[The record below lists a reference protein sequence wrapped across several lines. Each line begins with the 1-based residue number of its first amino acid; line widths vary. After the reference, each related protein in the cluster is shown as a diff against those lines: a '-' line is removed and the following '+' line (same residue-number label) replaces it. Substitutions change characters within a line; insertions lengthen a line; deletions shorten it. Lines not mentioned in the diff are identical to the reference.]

1 MYNKNLAL
9 KAPLSGPLL
18 PLNRVPDPVFASNA
32 MGEGIAIDPTSNRL
46 HAPCA
51 GVISHVARTRH
62 AIGIRANNGVEI
74 LLHVGLD
81 TVQLQGEGFSVLVE
95 PGERVIEG
103 QALLCFDLD
112 RVAQRCKS
120 LITVMVVNNAE
131 GWQVRPMTTQPVTLG
146 TPVLLLSPVEE
157 CDEAQ
162 ADADD
167 GAAIPLPQAQG
178 RARVKHAGGL
188 HARPAALLRKTAQNF
203 HSSCELHFAEHLT
216 TLDSL
221 LGIMGLG
228 VAEDDEVEVICRGH
242 DCDQAL
248 AALLE
253 AIGSAPVHA
262 PSVQPSPAPTLP
274 TPQPVAGSLTGVCAS
289 PGLVSGP
296 LVLLGSIELE
306 ADSATHNPDEQHLA
320 LDQALQQVRRDVQ
333 ANQVQ
338 AELRDDEAEAAI
350 FAAHQALLED
360 PSLLDAADL
369 LIDQGVAA
377 THAWHRAIE
386 AQRSILRALG
396 NPLLAERA
404 NDLSDL
410 EKRVLRV
417 LLNQHEALHISPGSI
432 VAAHEITPSDLG
444 PLLEG
449 GAVGMCMAEGGPTSH
464 VAILARSR
472 GLPCVVALGPQ
483 LLQQSAGQIM
493 VLDAEHGRLELSP
506 DRQRLAQVS
515 TQQQQRQALRELQQ
529 SHAHEPALT
538 RDGLHLEIA
547 ANVASRQEATEALR
561 NGADGVGLLRTE
573 FLFIDRQYAPDEAEQ
588 QAAYQSVL
596 DAMGTQPV
604 IIRTID
610 VGGDKHLSY
619 LPLPVEENPALGLRG
634 IRLGQARPA
643 LLDQQLRALLK
654 VKQPERC
661 RILLPMVSE
670 VAELIA
676 IRARLEE
683 LASELQISQLPQL
696 GVMIEVPSAALL
708 ADQLALHAD
717 FFSIGTNDLS
727 QYTLAM
733 DRGHAG
739 LAPRIDALHPAL
751 LRLIQQTCSAAAKH
765 QRWVGVCGALASDT
779 LATPVLIGLGVQE
792 LSVGPGLIG
801 ELKARVRT
809 LDAADCRQRSQTLL
823 GLSSAAQVR
832 EQCHAYWPLAQ

>member
-9 KAPLSGPLL
+9 KAPLNGPLL

-51 GVISHVARTRH
+51 GVISHIARTRH

-131 GWQVRPMTTQPVTLG
+131 GWQVRPMTTQTVTLG
-146 TPVLLLSPVEE
+146 TPVLMLSPLDDTLERP
-157 CDEAQ
+157 EAQ
-162 ADADD
+162 AQASV
-167 GAAIPLPQAQG
+167 PQPQAQG
-178 RARVKHAGGL
+178 HARVAHSGGL
-188 HARPAALLRKTAQNF
+188 HARPAALLRKTAQGF
-203 HSSCELHFAEHLT
+203 SSSCELHFAGQQT
-216 TLDSL
+216 SLDSL

-228 VAEDDEVEVICRGH
+228 VAEGEEVEVICRGA
-242 DCDQAL
+242 DCQQAL
-248 AALLE
+248 AALLD
-253 AIGSAPVHA
+253 AIGTAHDSAPNL
-262 PSVQPSPAPTLP
+262 PPTSIALP
-274 TPQPVAGSLTGVCAS
+274 VKAQPVAGSLSGVCAS

-296 LVLLGSIELE
+296 LTLLGSIELSE
-306 ADSATHNPDEQHLA
+306 DHGEHNPHEQHLA

-369 LIDQGVAA
+369 LIDQGISAP
-377 THAWHRAIE
+377 HAWHRAIE
-386 AQRSILRALG
+386 AQRNILRSLN

-410 EKRVLRV
+410 EKRILRV
-417 LLNQHEALHISPGSI
+417 LLNQHDALQISPGAI

-444 PLLEG
+444 PLLESG
-449 GAVGMCMAEGGPTSH
+449 VAGICMAEGGPTSH

-472 GLPCVVALGPQ
+472 GLPCVVALGAQ
-483 LLQQSAGQIM
+483 LLEQDSGQIM
-493 VLDAEHGRLELSP
+493 VLDAENGRLELSP
-506 DRQRLAQVS
+506 NAQRLEQVLS
-515 TQQQQRQALRELQQ
+515 YQQQRQARREQQ
-529 SHAHEPALT
+529 QHHAHEPALT
-538 RDGLHLEIA
+538 RDGVPIEIA
-547 ANVASRQEATEALR
+547 ANVASHHEASEALG

-573 FLFIDRQYAPDEAEQ
+573 FLFIDRQYAPDETEQ

-596 DAMGTQPV
+596 DAISPQPV

-654 VKQPERC
+654 VKPLQRC

-670 VAELIA
+670 VDELIA
-676 IRARLEE
+676 IRKRLEE
-683 LASELQISQLPQL
+683 LAAELNISQLPQL

-823 GLSSAAQVR
+823 SLSSAAQVR
-832 EQCHAYWPLAQ
+832 EQCHSYWPLV